1 MKILIILTILL
12 LLLLAL
18 LLLVILVISLYSKYT
33 ESYIPHKD
41 IKILNLVLYSKDNSY
56 DKMYDITRRYY
67 AKFYPQVKTI
77 YYLFDDSISN
87 PTFKDDIL
95 LIPGKESYLPG
106 ILDKTIKAIDITKN
120 MDYDYLLRSNI
131 STVVNIKML
140 LNYLT
145 RNPDVDYGGSWA
157 LTHIRKGFR
166 DPLNGINDDRYDGL
180 DFISGTGIIL
190 SRNAVR
196 NILENKNKIYYTVV
210 DDVSIGFFFQRNTN
224 IKPITFNSSQ
234 SYDEKDLSKEYN
246 TDIEQREHILPYKG
260 SINLDIIF
268 HRNRSSNRENDVKN
282 MKVICNIL

>member
-106 ILDKTIKAIDITKN
+106 ILQKIWIMIT
-120 MDYDYLLRSNI
+120 Y
-131 STVVNIKML
+131 
-140 LNYLT
+140 
-145 RNPDVDYGGSWA
+145 
-157 LTHIRKGFR
+157 
-166 DPLNGINDDRYDGL
+166 
-180 DFISGTGIIL
+180 
-190 SRNAVR
+190 
-196 NILENKNKIYYTVV
+196 
-210 DDVSIGFFFQRNTN
+210 
-224 IKPITFNSSQ
+224 
-234 SYDEKDLSKEYN
+234 
-246 TDIEQREHILPYKG
+246 
-260 SINLDIIF
+260 
-268 HRNRSSNRENDVKN
+268 
-282 MKVICNIL
+282 